1 MAGVHRATGGPSHEE
16 GGTEGPWRVHGGGT
30 EGPPTTGHC
39 TASRRSIPLH
49 DTLMVML
56 VLVWVLMEPNL
67 RTESFQPVDN
77 AFHDLQ

>member
-49 DTLMVML
+49 DTLMLDAGVG
-56 VLVWVLMEPNL
+56 VG
-67 RTESFQPVDN
+67 VDGT
-77 AFHDLQ
+77 